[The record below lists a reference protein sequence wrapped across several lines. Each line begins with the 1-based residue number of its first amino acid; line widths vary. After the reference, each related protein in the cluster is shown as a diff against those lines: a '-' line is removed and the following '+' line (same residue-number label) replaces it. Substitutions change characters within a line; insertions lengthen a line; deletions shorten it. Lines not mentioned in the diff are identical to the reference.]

1 MPSVLKSQPLVNTIS
16 DNYKILIVL
25 GAGSFGQVLKCL
37 KLDTAE
43 TVAVKVLRNSNA
55 DELNMREM
63 RMLKKLRCMDSD
75 KSNIVRCHECFQ
87 RSDRTFM
94 VFEMLDMSLH
104 EYMDKRKWL
113 PAPLNGIRTVIKD
126 VRIPERI

>member
-25 GAGSFGQVLKCL
+25 GVGSFGQVLKCL

-55 DELNMREM
+55 DELNMREV
-63 RMLKKLRCMDSD
+63 S
-75 KSNIVRCHECFQ
+75 
-87 RSDRTFM
+87 
-94 VFEMLDMSLH
+94 
-104 EYMDKRKWL
+104 
-113 PAPLNGIRTVIKD
+113 
-126 VRIPERI
+126 